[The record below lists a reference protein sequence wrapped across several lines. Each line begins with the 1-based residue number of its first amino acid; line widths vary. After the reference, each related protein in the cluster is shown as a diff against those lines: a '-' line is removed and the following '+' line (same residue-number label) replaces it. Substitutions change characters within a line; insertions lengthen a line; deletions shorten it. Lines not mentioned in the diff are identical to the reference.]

1 MSHDDIAFALF
12 LVASVTMIVAL
23 ILQVVFGEVTVR
35 RLRKNPETKGKLGIE
50 FVSGLDIV
58 GVAQALSLP
67 RSFAMRSSKRPFS
80 LLPNAELLYAHT
92 TKADRFLARSFYW
105 MLVAAVVLMVSWIV
119 VVTRT

>member
-35 RLRKNPETKGKLGIE
+35 RLRKDPETKGKLGIE

-58 GVAQALSLP
+58 GIAQALSLP
-67 RSFAMRSSKRPFS
+67 RSFALRSSKRPFS
-80 LLPNAELLYAHT
+80 LLPKAELLYAHT
-92 TKADRFLARSFYW
+92 TKADRFLARLFYW
-105 MLVAAVVLMVSWIV
+105 MLVAAVVLMVTWIV
-119 VVTRT
+119 VVT